1 MKRSKIIAA
10 AVLAVLAAAWAF
22 GFWRINRMFPALQI
36 VEIQPGE
43 TFTLHGWEITVGESQ
58 IVPLPQLLEE
68 YPDIDLALY
77 EDPYSGNKVEEYKIM
92 LVPVT
97 VKNVAAGQGKFPVYY
112 LPIVSGAYHTAINP
126 FTFTAMNPSYAKLD
140 TGETATY
147 LLNFRIHPDL
157 FVSKSKWNRVE
168 DRQYCL
174 EIMEAPFWYR
184 FLIS

>member
-22 GFWRINRMFPALQI
+22 GFWRINRLFPAFQI

-68 YPDIDLALY
+68 YPDIDLEMY
-77 EDPYSGNKVEEYKIM
+77 EDPYSGAKAEDYKIM

-97 VKNVAAGQGKFPVYY
+97 VKNVAAGKGSFPVHY
-112 LPIVSGAYHTAINP
+112 LPISDSAWSNAINP
-126 FTFTAMNPSYAKLD
+126 FTFGTINPTYGKLD
-140 TGETATY
+140 TGESATY
-147 LLNFRIHPDL
+147 LLPFEMHPDM
-157 FVSKSKWNRVE
+157 FISKSKWSSIE
-168 DRQYCL
+168 DRQYYL
-174 EIMEAPFWYR
+174 EILEIPFYYR
-184 FLIS
+184 FAVG